1 MYKWD
6 LETRASNANGFTLS
20 RLSYTRYGGIEL
32 YLYQQLEMPIIDLQ

>member
-20 RLSYTRYGGIEL
+20 RLSYTRHGGIIVSL
-32 YLYQQLEMPIIDLQ
+32 YLEMPIIDLQ